1 MRRGGWAWVCA
12 WGLLAGCVSARPPVP
27 RAEGGS
33 GRAGGAVDRL
43 FVGGTVLTLEEDLPE
58 AEALLLRNGRILAV
72 GTRAA
77 LERLARP
84 GAQVTELGG
93 AVVLPGFIDAHG
105 HLAEYVPLWNRAD
118 LSPPPVG
125 TVRTL
130 ADLVAVLRCELEAA
144 PPEWGM
150 ALVAHGYDDS
160 QLAERRHPSRAELD
174 AVSTEVPVVVLHA
187 SGHLAVVNSV
197 ALSRLGLSRHSVDP
211 PGGSFGRG
219 PDGELDG
226 VLAESALRPLARW
239 LTLPEGDDALRV
251 LESVQRWYAS
261 QGITTAQE
269 DAARMETVTL
279 LREAAVRG
287 GLLLDVVAYPL
298 WTDLEQHA
306 VLRNAVPRV
315 GREQPVYERG
325 FRVGGVKLLV
335 DGSPQGRTAWLSE
348 PYRVAPAGR
357 PEGWRGI
364 PVMTPPELSRWVD
377 AAWQGEVQLQVHAN
391 GDAALDA
398 LLDAVWQ
405 ARRRHGPKDLRP
417 VAVHAQVARYD
428 QVDEMGALGV
438 VPSFF
443 TAHTFFWGDW
453 HREILGESR
462 AERLALLRYALSK
475 GIWASNHA
483 DAPVV
488 PPDMLRLL
496 WTSVARETRSGHV
509 LGPAERVTVA
519 QGLEALTKMAAW
531 QLFEEAD
538 KGTLAP
544 GKRADLVVL
553 SGNPLTVPVEDVP
566 RLTVVETVKDGR
578 TVYRAV
584 EGKPRGPGGRC
595 ARR

>member
-1 MRRGGWAWVCA
+1 M
-12 WGLLAGCVSARPPVP
+12 STRPQVP

-33 GRAGGAVDRL
+33 GRAEGAVDRL
-43 FVGGTVLTLEEDLPE
+43 FVGGTVLTLEEEQPE
-58 AEALLLRNGRILAV
+58 AEALLLRNGRILAA
-72 GTRAA
+72 GARTS

-84 GAQVTELGG
+84 GAVVTELGG

-105 HLAEYVPLWNRAD
+105 HLAEYVSLWNRPD

-125 TVRTL
+125 QVKTL
-130 ADLVAVLRCELEAA
+130 SDLVALLRCELAA
-144 PPEWGM
+144 SPPTPGQ
-150 ALVAHGYDDS
+150 ALVAFGYDDS
-160 QLAERRHPSRAELD
+160 QLAERRHPTRTELD
-174 AVSTEVPVVVLHA
+174 AVSTDVPVVVLHA
-187 SGHLAVVNSV
+187 SGHLAVVNSA
-197 ALSRLGLSRHSVDP
+197 ALSRLGLSRHSEDP
-211 PGGSFGRG
+211 PGGSLGRG
-219 PDGELDG
+219 PGGELDG
-226 VLAESALRPLARW
+226 LLAESATRLLAQW
-239 LTLPEGDDALRV
+239 LTVPEGDEALRV
-251 LESVQRWYAS
+251 LESVQRWFAS
-261 QGITTAQE
+261 NGITTAQE

-279 LREAAVRG
+279 LREAAARG

-298 WTDLEQHA
+298 WTELEQHA

-315 GREQPVYERG
+315 GRERPVYERG
-325 FRVGGVKLLV
+325 FRVGGMKLVV
-335 DGSPQGRTAWLSE
+335 DGSPQGRTAWLTE
-348 PYRVAPAGR
+348 PYRVPPPGR
-357 PEGWRGI
+357 PQGWRGI
-364 PVMTPPELSRWVD
+364 PVMAPAELGRWVD
-377 AAWQGEVQLQVHAN
+377 EAWQGEVQLQVHAN

-417 VAVHAQVARYD
+417 VAVHAQLARYD

-443 TAHTFFWGDW
+443 TAHAFYWGDW
-453 HREILGESR
+453 YREILGETR
-462 AERLALLRYALSK
+462 AERISLLRYALSK

-509 LGPAERVTVA
+509 LGTAERVTSV

-531 QLFEEAD
+531 QLFEEQE

-553 SGNPLTVPVEDVP
+553 SGNPLTVPVEDLP

-578 TVYRAV
+578 TVYRAD

-595 ARR
+595 TAR